1 MNKKALLMMI
11 HKSEA
16 PLAQDSQLNLKD
28 LHLLLEIKYCL
39 QKNLQSLHIQ
49 EWAGPNMEYMYYI
62 WCISQKELPL
72 FLTTNYQITSRQ

>member
-28 LHLLLEIKYCL
+28 LLLLLEIKYCL
-39 QKNLQSLHIQ
+39 QKKFTEST
-49 EWAGPNMEYMYYI
+49 Y
-62 WCISQKELPL
+62 
-72 FLTTNYQITSRQ
+72 